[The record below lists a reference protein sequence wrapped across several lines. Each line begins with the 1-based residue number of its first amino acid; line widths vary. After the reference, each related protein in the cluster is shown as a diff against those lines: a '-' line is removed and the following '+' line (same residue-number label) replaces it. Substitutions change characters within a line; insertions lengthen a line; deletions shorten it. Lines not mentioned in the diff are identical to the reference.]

1 MPALHQ
7 QTVVTQCVRCFS
19 TTQHLLDQFLL
30 LQLLNDLLMMQMPAS
45 QRPAVTQCVRC
56 FSTTQHLLDQF
67 LLLLLQLNEHEL
79 LLVGVQSLPVLY
91 DE

>member
-1 MPALHQ
+1 MHMPALHQ
-7 QTVVTQCVRCFS
+7 QTVVMQCVRCFS

-30 LQLLNDLLMMQMPAS
+30 LQLLNDLLMMQMY

-67 LLLLLQLNEHEL
+67 LLLLQLNEHEL
-79 LLVGVQSLPVLY
+79 LLVGVQSLPVVY